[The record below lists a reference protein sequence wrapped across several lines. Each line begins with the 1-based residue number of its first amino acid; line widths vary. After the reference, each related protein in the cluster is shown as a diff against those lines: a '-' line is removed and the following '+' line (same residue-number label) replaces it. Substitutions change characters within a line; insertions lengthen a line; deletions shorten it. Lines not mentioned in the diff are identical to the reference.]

1 MSAGIDKLE
10 GSRRLIETAIELFF
24 ENKDSLSVH
33 SLAYSAFKVLFDLY
47 PHRSNDDFSK
57 RLDQAIGREGWKSMS
72 GIANFLKHAD
82 KDPDELMR
90 PHHPMQ
96 GMIILVFAVI
106 LYRRI
111 SGELTLKMMAF
122 DYWTDEL
129 AYDAIGIEE
138 LDENIERVAKFK
150 EIRTAI
156 QDLPFDAQIVI
167 GKRMYED
174 FIKIHESAVRMIE
187 EGKSKGLNLT
197 QILDENLKKHE
208 D

>member
-1 MSAGIDKLE
+1 
-10 GSRRLIETAIELFF
+10 
-24 ENKDSLSVH
+24 
-33 SLAYSAFKVLFDLY
+33 
-47 PHRSNDDFSK
+47 
-57 RLDQAIGREGWKSMS
+57 
-72 GIANFLKHAD
+72 
-82 KDPDELMR
+82 
-90 PHHPMQ
+90 MQ

-129 AYDAIGIEE
+129 AYDAIGIDE

-156 QDLPFDAQIVI
+156 QDLPFDEQIVI

-174 FIKIHESAVRMIE
+174 FMKIHDSAVRMIE
-187 EGKSKGLNLT
+187 EGKSKGLSLT